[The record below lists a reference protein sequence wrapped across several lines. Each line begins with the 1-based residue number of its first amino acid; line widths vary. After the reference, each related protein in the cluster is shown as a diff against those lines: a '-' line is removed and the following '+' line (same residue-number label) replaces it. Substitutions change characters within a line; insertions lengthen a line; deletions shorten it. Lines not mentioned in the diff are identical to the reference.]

1 MRAVLQRVAQ
11 AQVSVEDK
19 IAGEID
25 AGLLVFLGVEKGD
38 TDEDLGYI
46 VDKTMNLRIFEDANG
61 KMNLSVRDIGG
72 KILAVSQFTLLAD
85 CRKGRRPGF
94 SSAAPP
100 ATGEAYY
107 RRYVAALRDQGLTV
121 ETGVFGASMQV
132 RLNND
137 GPVTIILDSR
147 ADLA

>member
-25 AGLLVFLGVEKGD
+25 AGLLVLLGVEKGD
-38 TDEDLGYI
+38 TEEDLGYI